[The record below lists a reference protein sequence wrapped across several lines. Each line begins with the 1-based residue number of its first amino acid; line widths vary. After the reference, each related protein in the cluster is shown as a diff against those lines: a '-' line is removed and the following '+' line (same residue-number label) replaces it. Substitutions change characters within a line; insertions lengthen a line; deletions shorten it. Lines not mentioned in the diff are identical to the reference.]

1 MSTPQEHQRF
11 IDRAWYGPPRSE
23 WRRRFRWV
31 AYIAWYWTH
40 LFSLLV
46 ASSLRQDADATLKKA
61 GIAGI
66 VSGSIFHFLLA
77 VTFVAGSRLNHLLWL
92 YPPITITALPP
103 VILYLSSES
112 VEDFRDKKGSL
123 FPFCS
128 FFLAWIIAPFLQ
140 IFFLLVTFI
149 GAALTPLPLMYG
161 DEECGDI

>member
-77 VTFVAGSRLNHLLWL
+77 VTFVAGSRLNHLLW
-92 YPPITITALPP
+92 Y
-103 VILYLSSES
+103 
-112 VEDFRDKKGSL
+112 GSL
-123 FPFCS
+123 SLFRISSPS
-128 FFLAWIIAPFLQ
+128 LRPQTHLYM
-140 IFFLLVTFI
+140 IFMILGSTH
-149 GAALTPLPLMYG
+149 P
-161 DEECGDI
+161 